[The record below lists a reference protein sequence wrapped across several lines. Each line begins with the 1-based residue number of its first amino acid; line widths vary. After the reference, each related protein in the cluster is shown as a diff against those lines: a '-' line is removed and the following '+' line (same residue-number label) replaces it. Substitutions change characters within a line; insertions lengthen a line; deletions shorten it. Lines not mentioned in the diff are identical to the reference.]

1 MTVTKVNI
9 IHKCTQWSAK
19 AESEAQQ
26 EGLGALE
33 GLLAVVGLE
42 VMTEGIRLIE
52 LRRDRR
58 REFQTLWAV
67 SAK

>member
-1 MTVTKVNI
+1 V
-9 IHKCTQWSAK
+9 
-19 AESEAQQ
+19 QQ

-42 VMTEGIRLIE
+42 VMTEGIRLIQ

-58 REFQTLWAV
+58 REFQTLLAV

>member
-9 IHKCTQWSAK
+9 IYKCTQWSTK

-42 VMTEGIRLIE
+42 VMTEGIRLIQ